1 VAKRLPVKKN
11 KAAKPKAVPPKK
23 PKRPPMPKE
32 TPEQKAKRAQDIIDV
47 LVQVYPDAECALA
60 HENPLQLLIATM
72 LSAQTT
78 DARVNMVTPA
88 LFAKYETPQEFAN
101 AKVPDIEKL
110 IKSVNFYRNKAKNIK
125 AMAQALIERHGGE
138 VPRSMDELVN
148 LAGVG
153 RKTANVVLGN
163 AFEIPG
169 VVVDT
174 HVMRLTN
181 RLGLVDSDDPV
192 EIEHKLME
200 FIDQKYWTLL
210 AHLLIS
216 HGRAICIARKP
227 LCEKCALNKLCPK
240 RI

>member
-1 VAKRLPVKKN
+1 
-11 KAAKPKAVPPKK
+11 
-23 PKRPPMPKE
+23 
-32 TPEQKAKRAQDIIDV
+32 
-47 LVQVYPDAECALA
+47 
-60 HENPLQLLIATM
+60 
-72 LSAQTT
+72 
-78 DARVNMVTPA
+78 
-88 LFAKYETPQEFAN
+88 
-101 AKVPDIEKL
+101 
-110 IKSVNFYRNKAKNIK
+110 
-125 AMAQALIERHGGE
+125 
-138 VPRSMDELVN
+138 MDELVN